1 MRQWRQWRQSRRYRA
16 FVLAV
21 ALGAVFL
28 TTAVF
33 AQAAD
38 PCAKLLLF
46 PAHDPALALDPGDRS
61 FFSLQALCGAELR
74 SETEARES
82 GIDLKLAY
90 AAARVPVGAADRFAE
105 LQTWERAHCPEI
117 LAAGNDGKL
126 GAVVHAILAVQ
137 SPAVREEYERCRASQ
152 ASPGCHAVP
161 VGADAVAL
169 LLTANAAP
177 HVPET
182 PATPALPATP
192 ATSEP
197 PEITE
202 VRATGVL
209 LPDAFDRSAAE
220 GEPVP
225 IDVES
230 LAHLRIPPAGLLRL
244 FARRIGAPA
253 VSFDVQ
259 TTAGPCSV
267 QTTAPSDRINRVY
280 AIRNAHT
287 PWKETRIPTCYFKLG
302 DDLWI
307 DVANLHK
314 AIETLARERGMA
326 PGAAK
331 VADLVPIVDGH
342 PLAGLHPTNPVSA
355 PDPEPLSDGQ
365 PVHHL
370 KFHLKRNDA
379 NKESWSRLLN
389 EPIPFTRRV
398 EVTLGF
404 ENGAALDTWVTKDG
418 DPDGQ
423 AFLIIVSPWKASVG
437 GVLIGSALLLF
448 LFLAGR
454 TDIVRDTTAL
464 LRPDG
469 RYPYSLAKAQ
479 MAFWFFIVLS
489 SYFVLWMITGDKDT
503 ITGSVV
509 VLIGI
514 SAGTALGAAIVDAS
528 KSTGDDAQKLVGG
541 DLPAEP
547 RERDAELARRQ
558 QAATE
563 TLSRLAAEKAE
574 RLAKG
579 NPESPEDG
587 AVHERARAAVLDR
600 LQVVKRQREFF
611 SFSPTRRALYDLLGD
626 NYLISFHRFQIFLW
640 TLVLG
645 VIFVN
650 TVFHDLT
657 MPEFSPTLLAIM
669 GISGGTYLGFKLPE
683 QRTG

>member
-1 MRQWRQWRQSRRYRA
+1 LVLA
-16 FVLAV
+16 FVL
-21 ALGAVFL
+21 GTVFL
-28 TTAVF
+28 PAAAF
-33 AQAAD
+33 AQTAD

-46 PAHDPALALDPGDRS
+46 PAHDPALVLDPADRS
-61 FFSLQALCGAELR
+61 FFTLHALCSTTLA
-74 SETEARES
+74 SEPEARES

-90 AAARVPVGAADRFAE
+90 AAARVPLSAEDRFSELATWKRVHCAE
-105 LQTWERAHCPEI
+105 YLAPE
-117 LAAGNDGKL
+117 NDGKL
-126 GAVVHAILAVQ
+126 GSIVRAILAGQ
-137 SPAVREEYERCRASQ
+137 SPAVREEYERCRASRE
-152 ASPGCHAVP
+152 SPGCHAIP
-161 VGADAVAL
+161 VGVDAVAL

-177 HVPET
+177 HAPET
-182 PATPALPATP
+182 PAPP
-192 ATSEP
+192 EP
-197 PEITE
+197 TETPEITE

-253 VSFDVQ
+253 VSFDIQ
-259 TTAGPCSV
+259 TTAGKCSV
-267 QTTAPSDRINRVY
+267 QTIAPSDRTSRVFS
-280 AIRNAHT
+280 IRSAHT
-287 PWKETRIPTCYFKLG
+287 AWKETSIPSCYFKLG
-302 DDLWI
+302 DDIWI

-314 AIETLARERGMA
+314 AIETLARERRIA
-326 PGAAK
+326 PGDAH
-331 VADLVPIVDGH
+331 VADLVPVIDGH
-342 PLAGLHPTNPVSA
+342 PLAGLHPTNPASA

-370 KFHLKRNDA
+370 KFHLARNDA
-379 NKESWSRLLN
+379 NEAAWSRLLN
-389 EPIPFTRRV
+389 EPLPFAHRV

-404 ENGAALDTWVTKDG
+404 ENGAALDTWLTKEG
-418 DPDGQ
+418 VEQEGY
-423 AFLIIVSPWKASVG
+423 AFLIVVTPWKASVG
-437 GVLIGSALLLF
+437 GVLIGSALVLF

-479 MAFWFFIVLS
+479 MAFWFFIVIS

-503 ITGSVV
+503 ITSSVV

-514 SAGTALGAAIVDAS
+514 SAGTALGAAFMDAS
-528 KSTGDDAQKLVGG
+528 KSTGDDAAKLVGR
-541 DLPAEP
+541 DLPSDP
-547 RERDAELARRQ
+547 REREVELARRQ
-558 QAATE
+558 QAAAE
-563 TLSRLAAEKAE
+563 NLSRLAAEKAE
-574 RLAKG
+574 RLERGA
-579 NPESPEDG
+579 PESPEDG
-587 AVHERARAAVLDR
+587 AAHERTRAAVLDR

-645 VIFVN
+645 VIFVS
-650 TVFHDLT
+650 TVFHDLA
-657 MPEFSPTLLAIM
+657 MPEFSPTLLGIM

-683 QRTG
+683 ERTG